1 MKKKRL
7 FTLIL
12 SALLITS
19 CAGTGASDDESTGTS
34 GKKDDDPSVSSAP
47 DDVLPLPERDYGG
60 YEFRMFIRDD
70 QAFIPDM
77 WAEDLDG
84 ETMNDVIYERNCR
97 VSEKY
102 GVTFSMF
109 SVSGDVVG
117 SEAMNTIMSGDDAY
131 DIIVCHARHL
141 SNYSHS
147 DLLLEWNENLP
158 YIDLDGKWWNQDARE
173 NLSIAGK
180 LYTCAGDISYMNLGA
195 ADCMFYNKR
204 LLDDIGAGDIYD
216 TVKSGKWTFDAFS
229 ALVKQGTSDL
239 NGDSVISENDDRL
252 GYVTN
257 EWIGPIQ
264 VLYSG
269 GQRIWKKDES
279 GKVYLS
285 LNSERTI
292 NIFEKF
298 FALTDSDAA
307 YVIPDWHIEP
317 LAEIFTSGRAMFVD
331 TNVKNVS
338 LFRGMDD
345 DFGII
350 PWPKFDE
357 NDEKYYANVDAGCN
371 MVGVPVTN
379 SDPERTSII
388 IEALCRDGGENVL
401 PLYYETVLQSK
412 YTRDDESV
420 QMLDL
425 IKDGRVFDIGYYYW
439 DAWSV
444 FNSTGKV
451 LSRDPDHNFSSY
463 YAKNEQKANEK
474 LDEVNERYLG

>member
-1 MKKKRL
+1 M
-7 FTLIL
+7 
-12 SALLITS
+12 
-19 CAGTGASDDESTGTS
+19 
-34 GKKDDDPSVSSAP
+34 
-47 DDVLPLPERDYGG
+47 
-60 YEFRMFIRDD
+60 
-70 QAFIPDM
+70 
-77 WAEDLDG
+77 
-84 ETMNDVIYERNCR
+84 
-97 VSEKY
+97 
-102 GVTFSMF
+102 
-109 SVSGDVVG
+109 
-117 SEAMNTIMSGDDAY
+117 
-131 DIIVCHARHL
+131 
-141 SNYSHS
+141 
-147 DLLLEWNENLP
+147 
-158 YIDLDGKWWNQDARE
+158 
-173 NLSIAGK
+173 
-180 LYTCAGDISYMNLGA
+180 
-195 ADCMFYNKR
+195 
-204 LLDDIGAGDIYD
+204 
-216 TVKSGKWTFDAFS
+216 
-229 ALVKQGTSDL
+229 
-239 NGDSVISENDDRL
+239 
-252 GYVTN
+252 
-257 EWIGPIQ
+257 
-264 VLYSG
+264 
-269 GQRIWKKDES
+269 KDES

-463 YAKNEQKANEK
+463 YAGNEQKANEK